1 MGLRTAPARVT
12 SRRTETQKCRTSL
25 YLISLSVCLSPRPDG
40 TWVVASSVLGL
51 ALWPEQLPGQLG
63 YHGESACQQALG
75 LGYTLIISPW
85 VWEDVSFLS
94 SIFFLILCGLVLGP
108 FPLVSFLD
116 LLGFHALILYGLSQ
130 AFPRADSSPSCH
142 YFDSHWAC
150 PKVLLCHLGSSSNEL
165 TSTSLP
171 APS

>member
-1 MGLRTAPARVT
+1 MLRETFSLLGLRTAPARVT

-94 SIFFLILCGLVLGP
+94 SIFFLILCGLCWVLPHP
-108 FPLVSFLD
+108 FPFLD
-116 LLGFHALILYGLSQ
+116 LAGFSALIISYPFPRFSQ
-130 AFPRADSSPSCH
+130 ASFLPFISP
-142 YFDSHWAC
+142 FWL
-150 PKVLLCHLGSSSNEL
+150 LLCMSQ
-165 TSTSLP
+165 
-171 APS
+171 